1 MLEKASS
8 STDAEISQEMET
20 LMEEQIDRQ
29 TALEVKQLEEI
40 EAIKKE
46 LDDELRENQAQI
58 IEELKEQKEKVRRV
72 LFWGN

>member
-1 MLEKASS
+1 
-8 STDAEISQEMET
+8 
-20 LMEEQIDRQ
+20 MEEQIDRQ